1 MATAKKFAVAG
12 YSTLNGRTKLRFA
25 NDIMRIKILAKNGH
39 ENLELV
45 NLPREMTK
53 REIALYMQEQGI
65 GSSNVD
71 VLGAIRYTLRKNPS
85 AEPETVNNSITTA
98 VIA

>member
-1 MATAKKFAVAG
+1 MATTKKFAVAG

-45 NLPREMTK
+45 NLPYEMSK
-53 REIALYMQEQGI
+53 REIAVYMQDNNI
-65 GSSNVD
+65 GTDNVD
-71 VLGAIRYTLRKNPS
+71 VLGAIRYTLRKNPAAADAAVNTS
-85 AEPETVNNSITTA
+85 TTTVTA
-98 VIA
+98 

>member
-1 MATAKKFAVAG
+1 
-12 YSTLNGRTKLRFA
+12 
-25 NDIMRIKILAKNGH
+25 MRIKILQKNGH

-53 REIALYMQEQGI
+53 REIAEYMQAQGI
-65 GSSNVD
+65 GTSNVD

-85 AEPETVNNSITTA
+85 AEPERVNNKTTTTVMA
-98 VIA
+98 

>member
-1 MATAKKFAVAG
+1 MATDKKFAVAG

-25 NDIMRIKILAKNGH
+25 NDIMRIKILQKNGH
-39 ENLELV
+39 ENLELI

-53 REIALYMQEQGI
+53 REIALYMQAQGI
-65 GSSNVD
+65 GASNVD
-71 VLGAIRYTLRKNPS
+71 VLGAIRYTLRKNPP

>member
-1 MATAKKFAVAG
+1 
-12 YSTLNGRTKLRFA
+12 
-25 NDIMRIKILAKNGH
+25 MRIKILAKNGH

-45 NLPREMTK
+45 NLPYEMTK
-53 REIALYMQEQGI
+53 REIAEYMQAQGI

-71 VLGAIRYTLRKNPS
+71 VLGAIRYTLRKNPA